1 MTTSPIPSIIQRVAR
16 SVVGI
21 RAGRTLGCA
30 FAALSNGVLVTSQ
43 QVVGF
48 EREVLLL
55 LDDERAVP
63 ATVLRVNVALD
74 VALVLPAEPIGLKP
88 LDSVQEAPSVGDK
101 VAVVGKSQGRSLALV
116 SYASAVDRLL
126 DGHPHI
132 EVVAPI
138 EGVLQG
144 APMIDEQGLV
154 RGVVTRPRARSRRA
168 ILPTHAYEGGLES
181 VNRPAAE
188 LGDIVPEYGCPRCDT
203 IFEPSHDRCLECGCA
218 LTPSLFDVA
227 VKTEPPAGA
236 LGGVRMLLAAL
247 GASAARSRV
256 DARTWSWVF
265 APPDGEASE
274 MQLALD
280 GSGRDVA
287 FRVPLVRVVPEAHE
301 FFYRFLLTLN
311 DETLG
316 VYQASVRGD
325 CVFLSTV
332 VPLVLA
338 ASRAPALA
346 TDLVGAARHYR
357 GVLERSFGAE
367 PAFESDDAD

>member
-1 MTTSPIPSIIQRVAR
+1 MSSNSTSSIIQRVAK

-63 ATVLRVNVALD
+63 GTVLRVNVALD
-74 VALVLPAEPIGLKP
+74 IALVLPSEPIGLKP
-88 LDSVQEAPSVGDK
+88 LDSVQEAPAVGDL
-101 VAVVGKSQGRSLALV
+101 VTVVGKSLGRSVALV
-116 SYASAVDRLL
+116 SFASAIDRLL

-132 EVVAPI
+132 EIVASL
-138 EGVLQG
+138 ENVLQG
-144 APMIDEQGLV
+144 APLIDEQGLV
-154 RGVVTRPRARSRRA
+154 RGVVTRPRARGRRA
-168 ILPTHAYEGGLES
+168 ILPTYAYEGGLES
-181 VNRPAAE
+181 VNRSIEE
-188 LGDIVPEYGCPRCDT
+188 LRDIAPEYGCPRCDT
-203 IFEPSHDRCLECGCA
+203 IFEPAHDRCLECGCA
-218 LTPSLFDVA
+218 LMPSLFDA
-227 VKTEPPAGA
+227 PPKAEPPAGA
-236 LGGVRMLLAAL
+236 LGGVRLLLASL

-265 APPDGEASE
+265 APSEGDACE
-274 MQLALD
+274 MQLSVDAA
-280 GSGRDVA
+280 GRDVA

-316 VYQASVRGD
+316 VFQASVRGD

-338 ASRAPALA
+338 ASRAPMLA
-346 TDLVGAARHYR
+346 TELVNAARHYR

-367 PAFESDDAD
+367 PTFESDDVD